1 MKRPST
7 VLLSLACLAA
17 LTGPPASAQEGQGGA
32 GAEPE
37 AEYESDDGEPL
48 SPVQA
53 RIAEKRAAR
62 DEVFAEMRAEE
73 VRHRERMGVIH
84 RLAELAER
92 SGDARRLAL
101 LDKLKVK
108 EYARYHLQFE
118 RRRTQIDQD
127 GFGIARLSLAKGR
140 VRAAEA
146 EELARSASKPRR
158 EKVRGEPVKRAAAGQ
173 DAPSPEDGGAGKDA
187 TTGQGKGKP
196 GSKPRRR

>member
-1 MKRPST
+1 MMRPST
-7 VLLSLACLAA
+7 TLASLACLAA
-17 LTGPPASAQEGQGGA
+17 LAGPPASAQEGGQGA
-32 GAEPE
+32 APPAVQAAE
-37 AEYESDDGEPL
+37 DGEPV
-48 SPVQA
+48 SPVDA
-53 RIAEKRAAR
+53 RIADKRAAR
-62 DEVFAEMRAEE
+62 DEIYAEMREE
-73 VRHRERMGVIH
+73 EIRHRERMGVIH

-92 SGDARRLAL
+92 NGQARRLAL
-101 LDKLKVK
+101 LDKLRVK
-108 EYARYHLQFE
+108 EYARYHVQFE
-118 RRRTQIDQD
+118 RRRTQLDQD
-127 GFGIARLSLAKGR
+127 GFSIARLSLAKGR